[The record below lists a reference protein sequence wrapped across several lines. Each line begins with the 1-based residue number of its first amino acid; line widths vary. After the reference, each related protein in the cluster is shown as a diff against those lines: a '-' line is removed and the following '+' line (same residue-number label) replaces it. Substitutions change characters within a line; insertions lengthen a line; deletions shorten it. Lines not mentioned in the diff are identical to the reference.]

1 MESRKKSTYRKIE
14 HHRIE
19 SVYLI
24 IRGVEVGIFAG
35 LIAVLYRF
43 LLAGAE
49 KGLMSLLASIRGSGL
64 YTALWFA
71 ALAAL
76 GVFIAF
82 VNRLVPDASG
92 SGIPVVSG
100 ELKGYVSPNWWKV
113 ILAKLVGGTVSVFSG
128 LSLGREGPSVQLG
141 GMAGKGIA
149 RLTKAD
155 ITTERR
161 MLSSGAGA
169 GMAAAFNSPLAG
181 TMFVLEELHHTFDKS
196 LLCMSIVACIVADY
210 TSKLFFGQ
218 DTIFNYDSVNFPL
231 RYYWILVLIGA
242 LLGLCGAA
250 YNVIMSKAQDL
261 YKKIKFI
268 PDYIKMPC
276 VFLISGGVGL
286 VLPQVLCGGHSMSEL
301 LIRERPEI
309 SFMLLLL
316 AAKFLFGAICFAS
329 GAPGG
334 TLYPLCVI
342 GAYLGA
348 VLGTGSISLFGISP
362 SLWEEFVV
370 IGMAGFFASIVR
382 APITAVVLVFELTGN
397 MKNLL
402 PVAVVAL
409 ISYATANLLG
419 VKPFYEHLTEKLIF
433 AGRAKP
439 EFSSN
444 EEKVL
449 RTITV
454 SVGSPVERKRIM
466 DIDWGKHCIVV
477 SLERDG
483 VSVTPKG
490 DTKIKE
496 GDELVILVSQ
506 RRFAQ
511 DYERL
516 DRLIKGESYEN

>member
-1 MESRKKSTYRKIE
+1 
-14 HHRIE
+14 
-19 SVYLI
+19 
-24 IRGVEVGIFAG
+24 
-35 LIAVLYRF
+35 
-43 LLAGAE
+43 
-49 KGLMSLLASIRGSGL
+49 
-64 YTALWFA
+64 
-71 ALAAL
+71 
-76 GVFIAF
+76 
-82 VNRLVPDASG
+82 
-92 SGIPVVSG
+92 
-100 ELKGYVSPNWWKV
+100 
-113 ILAKLVGGTVSVFSG
+113 
-128 LSLGREGPSVQLG
+128 
-141 GMAGKGIA
+141 
-149 RLTKAD
+149 
-155 ITTERR
+155 
-161 MLSSGAGA
+161 
-169 GMAAAFNSPLAG
+169 
-181 TMFVLEELHHTFDKS
+181 
-196 LLCMSIVACIVADY
+196 
-210 TSKLFFGQ
+210 
-218 DTIFNYDSVNFPL
+218 
-231 RYYWILVLIGA
+231 
-242 LLGLCGAA
+242 
-250 YNVIMSKAQDL
+250 
-261 YKKIKFI
+261 
-268 PDYIKMPC
+268 
-276 VFLISGGVGL
+276 
-286 VLPQVLCGGHSMSEL
+286 
-301 LIRERPEI
+301 
-309 SFMLLLL
+309 
-316 AAKFLFGAICFAS
+316 
-329 GAPGG
+329 
-334 TLYPLCVI
+334 
-342 GAYLGA
+342 
-348 VLGTGSISLFGISP
+348 
-362 SLWEEFVV
+362 
-370 IGMAGFFASIVR
+370 MAGFFASIVR